1 MAAGCG
7 MVQVASK
14 VRKRRYS
21 RRLASARYPQIPVAL
36 PGAAGKRRQGPVS
49 SDRTP
54 WLFVWHKIC
63 AEYDGPAAESPQQN
77 RPHAVLLDVGVAA
90 PSPREGAPF
99 SLH

>member
-1 MAAGCG
+1 VRGTRRYLLRCREPLGSAG
-7 MVQVASK
+7 K
-14 VRKRRYS
+14 VRYLRIER
-21 RRLASARYPQIPVAL
+21 
-36 PGAAGKRRQGPVS
+36 
-49 SDRTP
+49 P

-63 AEYDGPAAESPQQN
+63 AEYDGPAGESPQQN